1 MISLS
6 LQSSSHCVSVAIY
19 KNKRLIYDI
28 QNKENDTNRSE
39 QVILLIERSLQKI
52 GFQKIDEIIISRGP
66 GSFTS
71 IRAQISIAQ
80 GLALAFN
87 AKIKTVDT
95 FQVLISSDDFSKK
108 NCVTIF
114 KESRQEYYCQS
125 FKKVECTWKK
135 DCSLKAINEN
145 TIKKLLLEK
154 FENQF
159 DGDFFVVTDYAY
171 PIFKDFLS
179 KKFDIRIINISAQN
193 VFSASKKKFASR
205 STTPLYFFK
214 HYAK

>member
-6 LQSSSHCVSVAIY
+6 LQSSSYCISVAIY
-19 KNKRLIYDI
+19 KNKKLIYDI
-28 QNKENDTNRSE
+28 QNKENVTNRSE
-39 QVILLIERSLQKI
+39 LVILLIERSLQKI
-52 GFQKIDEIIISRGP
+52 NFQKIDEIIISRGP

-71 IRAQISIAQ
+71 LRAQISIAQ

-95 FQVLISSDDFSKK
+95 FQVLISSDDFCKQ

-114 KESRQEYYCQS
+114 KESRQEYYYQS
-125 FKKVECTWKK
+125 FKKVNRTWKK
-135 DCSLKAINEN
+135 DCSLQASNEK
-145 TIKKLLLEK
+145 TTKKILLEK
-154 FENQF
+154 FENHF
-159 DGDFFVVTDYAY
+159 HEDFFVVTDYCY

-179 KKFDIRIINISAQN
+179 KKLDIRVMNISAQT
-193 VFSASKKKFASR
+193 VFNASKTKFATR

-214 HYAK
+214 HYAQ